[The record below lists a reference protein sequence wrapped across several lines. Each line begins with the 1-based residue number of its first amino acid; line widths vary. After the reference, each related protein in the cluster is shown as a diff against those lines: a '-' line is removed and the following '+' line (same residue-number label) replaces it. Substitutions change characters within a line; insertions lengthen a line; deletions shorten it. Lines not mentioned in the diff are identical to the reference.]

1 MHNKTE
7 ITTDF
12 AEEALQLKGKN
23 MLAVISG
30 HRGCGKTWFSLNLAH
45 AFSLFKQKV
54 MLFDG
59 DCGLNNTKIQLG
71 LDFANDLDAVIYGNR
86 TLNQVI
92 FNYEKG
98 RFDIAV
104 GNSGSSGLSTM
115 SIGRLQ
121 ILGEDLNIISQNYDK
136 MILDLSSGIT
146 NPTKVLAGMSQSAII
161 ICNDDPQSIT
171 NNYELIRLMTT
182 RFPNTSLSIVV
193 NQVNYIEDGL
203 RTYKMLQKAC
213 SDFLKSVPPLRGI
226 IRQDT
231 RVRDSIRNQSTII
244 SRYPE
249 SEAALDIIAVAQRI
263 LKNECLSW
271 NRYK

>member
-1 MHNKTE
+1 MLNETE
-7 ITTDF
+7 ITTNF
-12 AEEALQLKGKN
+12 AKEAMQLKGKN

-30 HRGCGKTWFSLNLAH
+30 YRGCGKTWFSLNLAH
-45 AFSLFKQKV
+45 ALSLFKQKV

-59 DCGLNNTKIQLG
+59 DCGLNNTKVQLG

-98 RFDIAV
+98 RFDIAY
-104 GNSGSSGLSTM
+104 GNPGSSGLSTM

-121 ILGEDLNIISQNYDK
+121 ILGDDLNIVSQNYDK
-136 MILDLSSGIT
+136 LILDMSSGM
-146 NPTKVLAGMSQSAII
+146 NNSSKVLAGMSQSAII
-161 ICNDDPQSIT
+161 VCNDDPKSLT
-171 NNYELIRLMTT
+171 ANYRLIKLMTT
-182 RFPNTSLSIVV
+182 RYPNTSLSIVI

-203 RTYKMLQKAC
+203 RTYKLLKRAC
-213 SDFLKSVPPLRGI
+213 SEFIKKVPPLRGI

-249 SEAALDIIAVAQRI
+249 SEAALDVMAVAQRV
-263 LKNECLSW
+263 LKNEQFD
-271 NRYK
+271 

>member
-1 MHNKTE
+1 
-7 ITTDF
+7 
-12 AEEALQLKGKN
+12 
-23 MLAVISG
+23 
-30 HRGCGKTWFSLNLAH
+30 
-45 AFSLFKQKV
+45 
-54 MLFDG
+54 
-59 DCGLNNTKIQLG
+59 
-71 LDFANDLDAVIYGNR
+71 
-86 TLNQVI
+86 
-92 FNYEKG
+92 
-98 RFDIAV
+98 
-104 GNSGSSGLSTM
+104 
-115 SIGRLQ
+115 
-121 ILGEDLNIISQNYDK
+121 

-231 RVRDSIRNQSTII
+231 RVRDSIRNQSN
-244 SRYPE
+244 SLRC
-249 SEAALDIIAVAQRI
+249 S
-263 LKNECLSW
+263 S
-271 NRYK
+271 